1 MISYS
6 NYWLEKAE
14 LLQCLKSHHVRT
26 LMDSQHFK
34 GSETLFKSARQYF
47 CDIFWSL
54 SKKISSKNSFLEV
67 SEILRFFLTILT
79 RDNKYN
85 LSGKSSVWRNQFKCY
100 YHKINKNFLNFFLH
114 LGNLRKIL
122 NTLKEKSSLRVDF
135 LLKLLTGKSGVT

>member
-54 SKKISSKNSFLEV
+54 SKKISAKNSFLEV

-79 RDNKYN
+79 PDNKYQEN
-85 LSGKSSVWRNQFKCY
+85 RVFDATNSNAIITKST
-100 YHKINKNFLNFFLH
+100 KIF
-114 LGNLRKIL
+114 
-122 NTLKEKSSLRVDF
+122 
-135 LLKLLTGKSGVT
+135 